1 MGETDRSEPKDAKSM
16 SPAPSTPDG
25 RLSVRMGLLKGAD
38 ERGVVFYTNRQS
50 RKGGELIA
58 NPHAALLF
66 HWKSLRRQVRI
77 EGAVTDVAEAEADAY
92 FGSRAR
98 ISRLGALA
106 SDQSRL
112 HEQ

>member
-25 RLSVRMGLLKGAD
+25 RPSVRMVLLKGAD
-38 ERGVVFYTNRQS
+38 QRGFVFYTNRES

-58 NPHAALLF
+58 NPYAALLL
-66 HWKSLRRQVRI
+66 HWKSQRRQIRI
-77 EGAVTDVAEAEADAY
+77 EGPVHDVSDEEPDAY
-92 FGSRAR
+92 FASRAR

-106 SDQSRL
+106 
-112 HEQ
+112 